1 MGRRSN
7 KQLAEILLSSKE
19 EDLELDRK
27 ITLATDEVLLH
38 CDLIL
43 RDMNNNQ

>member
-7 KQLAEILLSSKE
+7 KQLAEILSSSKE

-27 ITLATDEVLLH
+27 ITLATEEVLLQ
-38 CDLIL
+38 L
-43 RDMNNNQ
+43 NTVS